1 MSNSQAD
8 AATVLGILASIAF
21 APLTG
26 GASLLGIPAML
37 GARAVRAVRDSSGYE
52 GWSDDTETTS
62 SSSSYR
68 QTIDFS
74 PRDRL
79 DFDFRP
85 LRNLPETPSPIFSL
99 RPTVPY
105 EDLSDRDF
113 RPLRNLPETPSPIFS
128 LRPNVPY
135 EDLSDRDFRPLRN
148 LPTPSSVPVLRPLDL
163 SPIPDP
169 IKTLRSGPAPRLH
182 QTAPLSPMAL
192 PPSRDPLECWKP
204 AITPVSLP
212 YVDAPPIGL
221 KPIIDLSR
229 SPPLFGSCGIQ
240 PTTLPRGPDPFA
252 PWRW

>member
-79 DFDFRP
+79 DF
-85 LRNLPETPSPIFSL
+85 
-99 RPTVPY
+99 
-105 EDLSDRDF
+105 DF